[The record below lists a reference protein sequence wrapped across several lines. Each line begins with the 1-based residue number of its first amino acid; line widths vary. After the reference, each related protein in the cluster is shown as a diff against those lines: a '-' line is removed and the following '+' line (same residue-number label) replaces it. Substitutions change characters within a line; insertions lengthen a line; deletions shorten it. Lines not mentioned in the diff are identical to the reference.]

1 MFSSRFLK
9 WLIVEII
16 AVFGIGAYVLID
28 SHDVYQWWVGNTHF
42 VHAESTCDLHVNA
55 CEVVL
60 NDGTA
65 LSLEIEPK
73 SIPLMKPLHFK
84 VISALDLPSMEI
96 KLFATN
102 MNMGLHT
109 IKLTQTAKGIYEGE
123 GMLPTCV
130 MGNMI
135 WQANVILN
143 QLTQSQG
150 AIFTFKTDK

>member
-1 MFSSRFLK
+1 MRSSRFWK
-9 WLIVEII
+9 WLVVEII
-16 AVFGIGAYVLID
+16 AVVGIGAYVLID

-42 VHAESTCDLHVNA
+42 AHSNEGCDLHVSA
-55 CEVVL
+55 CEAKL
-60 NDGTA
+60 SDGNA
-65 LSLEIEPK
+65 LSFEIEPK

-84 VISALDLPSMEI
+84 VTTPIDLPAIEM

-109 IKLTQTAKGIYEGE
+109 VTLRPTAKGIYEGE

-143 QLTQSQG
+143 QPTQSQG